1 MGTLKSKQQ
10 QIQRLTTLILFRIIT
25 VTAILATSAIMS
37 FRSADW
43 WTPTQQIMLSS
54 IGLMYLISILYLL
67 AVKYNENFLLQSIAQ
82 IFGDLLFWSCM
93 VYITG
98 GLSSPFTFLYNL
110 TIILSSLVF
119 RKRGIVGTTIT
130 SCLML
135 LGLTWM
141 ESNKIFFET
150 LQLQSATESLFEIEV
165 IYRFF
170 LNVCMFSLIAVLS
183 YYIAGQVR
191 SSEDSL
197 VQQQLNLDEQKRLN
211 RSIIQG
217 MRSGLLMA
225 GLDGKIHFINRALR
239 KMVGK
244 EDEDLPNDLI
254 GLFPVLRECFR
265 LEQWGRPWARKFEGE
280 VKVGNDRRWLF
291 FHFADL
297 LDAFSEKDGI
307 LLIVEDRTETQRL
320 KERIFQNEKLAAL
333 GKLAAG
339 IAHEIRNPLAS
350 ISGSLQ
356 MLRMEY
362 DTEDDNSRL
371 MEISLQETERL
382 NRLINDFL
390 SFARPMDP
398 TFETVD
404 LKDVFEEL
412 KPLIKN
418 QDMERDIE
426 VTWSTPPD
434 VSTRIEADNG
444 QIRQMMWNVISNA
457 IHALKR
463 GAGTEGEAP
472 RVDVMA
478 MVDPEY
484 DIIGGR
490 LLLAI
495 QDNGCGMSADVVEKL
510 FDPFFT
516 TRAEGSGLG
525 MSIVFQIIE
534 AHHGTIEIDSEPG
547 RGTTMLIRLPRSQQ
561 DSDMANSSTQRI
573 KVVS

>member
-1 MGTLKSKQQ
+1 MATLKSKQQ

-67 AVKYNENFLLQSIAQ
+67 AVKYNENYLLQSIAQ

-141 ESNKIFFET
+141 ESHKIFFET

-239 KMVGK
+239 KNGRQRGRRPARRF
-244 EDEDLPNDLI
+244 DLT
-254 GLFPVLRECFR
+254 FP
-265 LEQWGRPWARKFEGE
+265 G
-280 VKVGNDRRWLF
+280 
-291 FHFADL
+291 
-297 LDAFSEKDGI
+297 
-307 LLIVEDRTETQRL
+307 
-320 KERIFQNEKLAAL
+320 
-333 GKLAAG
+333 
-339 IAHEIRNPLAS
+339 
-350 ISGSLQ
+350 
-356 MLRMEY
+356 
-362 DTEDDNSRL
+362 
-371 MEISLQETERL
+371 
-382 NRLINDFL
+382 
-390 SFARPMDP
+390 
-398 TFETVD
+398 
-404 LKDVFEEL
+404 
-412 KPLIKN
+412 
-418 QDMERDIE
+418 
-426 VTWSTPPD
+426 
-434 VSTRIEADNG
+434 
-444 QIRQMMWNVISNA
+444 
-457 IHALKR
+457 
-463 GAGTEGEAP
+463 
-472 RVDVMA
+472 
-478 MVDPEY
+478 
-484 DIIGGR
+484 
-490 LLLAI
+490 
-495 QDNGCGMSADVVEKL
+495 
-510 FDPFFT
+510 FT
-516 TRAEGSGLG
+516 
-525 MSIVFQIIE
+525 
-534 AHHGTIEIDSEPG
+534 
-547 RGTTMLIRLPRSQQ
+547 
-561 DSDMANSSTQRI
+561 
-573 KVVS
+573 

>member
-1 MGTLKSKQQ
+1 MAAVEKKEQ

-25 VTAILATSAIMS
+25 VTTILATSAILS
-37 FRSADW
+37 LRSTNW

-67 AVKYNENFLLQSIAQ
+67 AVKYNENYLLQSIAQ

-98 GLSSPFTFLYNL
+98 GLSSPFTFLFNL

-119 RKRGIVGTTIT
+119 LRRGIIGTTIM

-150 LQLQSATESLFEIEV
+150 LQLQSTTESLVQIDV
-165 IYRFF
+165 IYRYF

-183 YYIAGQVR
+183 YYIAGQIR
-191 SSEDSL
+191 TSEDSL
-197 VQQQLNLDEQKRLN
+197 VRQQLNLDEQKRLN

-225 GLDGKIHFINRALR
+225 DLDGKIHFINRALR
-239 KMVGK
+239 KMIGK
-244 EDEDLPNDLI
+244 EDEDLPRELVA
-254 GLFPVLRECFR
+254 LFPVLRECFR
-265 LEQWGRPWARKFEGE
+265 LEQWGRSWARKFEGE

-297 LDAFSEKDGI
+297 LDAEGEKDGI

-362 DTEDDNSRL
+362 ESNDDNARL
-371 MEISLQETERL
+371 MEISLHETERL

-398 TFETVD
+398 SFEVVD
-404 LKDVFEEL
+404 LKDVFDEIKSLVDNREEDR
-412 KPLIKN
+412 N
-418 QDMERDIE
+418 IE
-426 VTWSTPPD
+426 VVWSTPPD
-434 VSTRIEADNG
+434 VSTRIEADMG
-444 QIRQMMWNVISNA
+444 QIKQMMWNVISNA
-457 IHALKR
+457 LQALKQR
-463 GAGTEGEAP
+463 NGSDGNKP

-490 LLLAI
+490 LLVAI
-495 QDNGCGMSADVVEKL
+495 RDNGCGMSADVVEKL

-534 AHHGTIEIDSEPG
+534 AHRGTIEIDSEPG
-547 RGTTMLIRLPRSQQ
+547 RGTTMLIRLPRSQSN
-561 DSDMANSSTQRI
+561 SDMTNSSTQQI